1 MIARGFRGPHAH
13 TGGKR
18 PLLDRLDNGRAD
30 AWLAGR
36 KVAPTVGSSRFKSQ
50 NRHRSPGLVSKP
62 KNIFDRGRGQAVRE
76 GVLAKGEEHHRGD
89 IAGP

>member
-1 MIARGFRGPHAH
+1 MIARGFRGPHAR

-18 PLLDRLDNGRAD
+18 HLLDRLDNGRAD

-36 KVAPTVGSSRFKSQ
+36 EVALLVRLGSKAKIVTDHLDWSASQ
-50 NRHRSPGLVSKP
+50 
-62 KNIFDRGRGQAVRE
+62 NIFDRGRGQAVRE